1 MAINTEKNTYTLLFA
16 IGLVVIVGTLLAAID
31 ASLKDKIRINKTLEK
46 QQNILYAIGINENE
60 GNSVS
65 FIAADKAEQEF
76 NKYITKQIY
85 IQGDSIFEDNEAYL
99 IDVKKQKALAKDPS
113 HKRKLPLFI
122 AQKNGM
128 NLYVAPIRGKG
139 LWDAIWAYVSIDE
152 NMVIRGIYFDHKAET
167 PGLGAN
173 IKQRFFMDDFI
184 GESLLDNEGN
194 FKGVTVSKTNL
205 DPKNED
211 KYDHEVDAIA
221 GSTITGDGV
230 TAMIRSDLSLYQ
242 SYFKSEHYNSLNN
255 K

>member
-1 MAINTEKNTYTLLFA
+1 MAINTERNSYTLLFA
-16 IGLVVIVGTLLAAID
+16 IGLVIVVGTLLAAID

-60 GNSVS
+60 GNNAS
-65 FIAADKAEQEF
+65 FIAAERAEDEF
-76 NKYITKQIY
+76 NKYITEQIY
-85 IQGDSIFEDNEAYL
+85 IQDGKVVVDDQAYL
-99 IDVKKQKALAKDPS
+99 IDVKKEKALAKDPS
-113 HKRKLPLFI
+113 YKRKLPLFI
-122 AQKNGM
+122 AQKDGE
-128 NLYVAPIRGKG
+128 NLFVAPIRGKG
-139 LWDAIWAYVSIDE
+139 LWDAIWAYVAIDKE
-152 NMVIRGIYFDHKAET
+152 MIIRGIYFDHKAET

-184 GESLLDNEGN
+184 GEALLDKNGN

-230 TAMIRSDLSLYQ
+230 TAMIKNDLSLYQ
-242 SYFKSEHYNSLNN
+242 SYFKSDHYNSLNN

>member
-31 ASLKDKIRINKTLEK
+31 ASLKDKIRVNKTLEK

-65 FIAADKAEQEF
+65 FIAAEKAEEEF
-76 NKYITKQIY
+76 NKYITKQVY
-85 IQGDSIFEDNEAYL
+85 IEGNDVVEDDKAYL
-99 IDVKKQKALAKDPS
+99 IDVKKEKALAKDPNY
-113 HKRKLPLFI
+113 KRKLPLFI
-122 AQKNGM
+122 AEKDGR

-152 NMVIRGIYFDHKAET
+152 DMIIRGIYFDHKAET

-184 GESLLDNEGN
+184 GESLLDNGGN

-211 KYDHEVDAIA
+211 KYDNEVDAIA

-242 SYFKSEHYNSLNN
+242 PYFNSLNN
-255 K
+255 N

>member
-1 MAINTEKNTYTLLFA
+1 MALNTEKNTYTLLFA
-16 IGLVVIVGTLLAAID
+16 VGLVVIVGTLLAAID
-31 ASLKDKIRINKTLEK
+31 SSLKDKIRINKILEK

-60 GNSVS
+60 GNSVN

-85 IQGDSIFEDNEAYL
+85 IQGDQVIEDDKAYL

-122 AQKNGM
+122 AEKDGR

-139 LWDAIWAYVSIDE
+139 LWDAIWAYVSVDE
-152 NMVIRGIYFDHKAET
+152 NMIIRGIYFDHKAET

-184 GESLLDNEGN
+184 GESLLDTKGN

-211 KYDHEVDAIA
+211 KYDNEVDAIA

-242 SYFKSEHYNSLNN
+242 PYFNSLNN
-255 K
+255 